1 MLCLPTSYI
10 NPTDKTQNSYV
21 HYISSMEI
29 WKKTFL
35 MVEVQVTLGHGLLAS
50 LNLSN
55 FNELKYAIITLR

>member
-1 MLCLPTSYI
+1 MLCLPTSY

-35 MVEVQVTLGHGLLAS
+35 MVEIQVTLGHSLLAS

-55 FNELKYAIITLR
+55 FNEFKYAKVTLR